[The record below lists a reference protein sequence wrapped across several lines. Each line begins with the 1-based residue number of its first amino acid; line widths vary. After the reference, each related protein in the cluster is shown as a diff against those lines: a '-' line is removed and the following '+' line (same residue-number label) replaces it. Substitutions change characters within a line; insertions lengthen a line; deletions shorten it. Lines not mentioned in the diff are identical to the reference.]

1 MRVTLLIEVIV
12 PIGIGLVSIIEGIRL
27 TTVEKIQPDPLG
39 PEFYNLGIGSL
50 LIILGL
56 MYFISQ
62 LRKVP
67 KRGRKEGEKDLAG
80 KEYKGYKIMMISMI
94 GAMVIYILLIN
105 LLGYLFSSVVFFFLL
120 NRVAGFRSWFNNLT
134 ATIIMTISYYIIFV
148 KWMGMVF
155 PQGVLLKF

>member
-39 PEFYNLGIGSL
+39 PEFYNVGIGSL
-50 LIILGL
+50 LIILGF

-67 KRGRKEGEKDLAG
+67 KRGKRRRKKNWQEKNI
-80 KEYKGYKIMMISMI
+80 KGI
-94 GAMVIYILLIN
+94 
-105 LLGYLFSSVVFFFLL
+105 
-120 NRVAGFRSWFNNLT
+120 R
-134 ATIIMTISYYIIFV
+134 
-148 KWMGMVF
+148 
-155 PQGVLLKF
+155 